1 MKDTPQG
8 RDSKR
13 GETKAREA
21 AKSLPESLGLAESFL
36 TMGREAGFDMTNQ
49 EDVAA
54 WSIEFKRR
62 IKAQPAPEKSQT
74 MQTPPSAFGRGARGN
89 SFT

>member
-1 MKDTPQG
+1 MNDNPQG

-13 GETKAREA
+13 EAPKAREA

-36 TMGREAGFDMTNQ
+36 TMGREAGFDMTSH

-62 IKAQPAPEKSQT
+62 IKAQPLPEEAPPTRQSPFQ
-74 MQTPPSAFGRGARGN
+74 AFARDARG
-89 SFT
+89 SR